1 MGYLRQSP
9 PGAFRRGRCVL
20 RSVPGTLI
28 LVVLAVSCTGNAAGD
43 GAGNDPE
50 SILLGG
56 HKCMEATDCPS
67 RLCSVGLC
75 LGYLAASTEEAR
87 ETVAP
92 ALRAV
97 AASAQPGAVEA
108 LLDAVLADR
117 SSDSFVRGRA
127 ADAFR
132 HLPADAAV
140 RVLPPF
146 LADVDEP
153 VRFFAARALAA
164 AGDPRGREALAAWRD
179 HPAEAVRILAARA
192 LGDAASGDQGVN
204 RK

>member
-1 MGYLRQSP
+1 
-9 PGAFRRGRCVL
+9 
-20 RSVPGTLI
+20 
-28 LVVLAVSCTGNAAGD
+28 
-43 GAGNDPE
+43 
-50 SILLGG
+50 
-56 HKCMEATDCPS
+56 MEATDCSS

-97 AASAQPGAVEA
+97 AASAPPGAVEA
-108 LLDAVLADR
+108 LLDGVLADR
-117 SSDSFVRGRA
+117 SSDSYVRGRA

-132 HLPADAAV
+132 HLPAEAAV
-140 RVLPPF
+140 RVLPSF

-192 LGDAASGDQGVN
+192 TGGPVPGDQGVN